1 MVPEPLRA
9 VASADEFL
17 TKLPDCDD
25 HFDQLKKAA
34 KNNNKVLRYVGVVD
48 PVNGKSSVSLLR

>member
-1 MVPEPLRA
+1 MVPEALRA

-17 TKLPDCDD
+17 TKLPDCDV

-34 KNNNKVLRYVGVVD
+34 QNNNKLLRYVGVVD
-48 PVNGKSSVSLLR
+48 PVNGKGSVSLLR